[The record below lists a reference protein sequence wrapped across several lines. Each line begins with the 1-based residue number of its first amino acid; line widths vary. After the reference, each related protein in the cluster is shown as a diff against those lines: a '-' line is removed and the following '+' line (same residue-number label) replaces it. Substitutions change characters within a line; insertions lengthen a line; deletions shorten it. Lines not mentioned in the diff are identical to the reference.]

1 MNLKP
6 EINNALLF
14 YSEICRLRR
23 FDEFYE
29 STIMSL
35 MEDFAYILDGDS
47 TIFSSKTVDLYNR
60 LIYQLQ
66 DYYKNVSYSNS
77 TALKLI
83 DVSYRDLL
91 DQNQLP
97 LLDSIEKDF
106 LARGIDYEKCSRQEI
121 DRPSDE
127 DIIRSV
133 DSLYKKLNNYEANR

>member
-6 EINNALLF
+6 EINHALLF

-97 LLDSIEKDF
+97 LLDSIEKDL
-106 LARGIDYEKCSRQEI
+106 LARGIDYEKCPKQEI

>member
-6 EINNALLF
+6 EINHALLF

-60 LIYQLQ
+60 LIYRLQ
-66 DYYKNVSYSNS
+66 DYYKNVSFSS
-77 TALKLI
+77 SAALKFI
-83 DVSYRDLL
+83 DVSYKDILG
-91 DQNQLP
+91 QYQLP

-106 LARGIDYEKCSRQEI
+106 LTRGIDHEKCPRQEI

-133 DSLYKKLNNYEANR
+133 DSLYKKLNDYESNR